1 MKKVFIAAFLIVAVT
16 AVALYSQL
24 DSIVET
30 GISTGGTDRL
40 SVDVAV
46 DSVSLSPFSGK
57 VSASNLKIGQ
67 PKGFG
72 DGPMLALGE
81 FKMKLE
87 TGSLFSDHIIIDQ
100 LLIDAPLLDV
110 RRLDGKTNFEAFQ
123 AGLNLPESEDDTA
136 SDITVTIR
144 ELKVLA
150 PRLLAKNDGFLKL
163 DEDVALADFTL
174 TNLGTDEKGL
184 APKEIARHIMDAL
197 QPQIT
202 KALIAAGAS
211 NKIKDVA
218 GDAKGK
224 LEQSLGG
231 LLGKLKK
238 KKTTNPDQ

>member
-1 MKKVFIAAFLIVAVT
+1 MKKVFIAIFLIVAVT
-16 AVALYSQL
+16 AIALYSQL

-57 VSASNLKIGQ
+57 VSATNLEIGQ
-67 PKGFG
+67 PEGFG

-87 TGSLFSDHIIIDQ
+87 TASLFGDHIIIDQ

-110 RRLDGKTNFEAFQ
+110 RRQDGKTNFEVFQ
-123 AGLNLPESEDDTA
+123 SGLNLPESEDDTA

-150 PRLLAKNDGFLKL
+150 PRLLAKADGLLKL

-184 APKEIARHIMDAL
+184 APKEIARHIMDTL

-218 GDAKGK
+218 SGAKDK

-238 KKTTNPDQ
+238 KKPTDPDQ